1 MIRRPMHHFANPG
14 DSDWAEI
21 TRIYLGPIGARQ
33 PGLMAGMERR
43 LKERHNVPGVHIAVS
58 EGVIEVSHPG
68 GLVGLES
75 GWERLT
81 A

>member
-1 MIRRPMHHFANPG
+1 MIRRPMNHFDNPR

-33 PGLMAGMERR
+33 PGLLAGMERR
-43 LKERHNVPGVHIAVS
+43 LKERHNVSGVRITVA

-68 GLVGLES
+68 GITGLES